1 MNVKFGNFRSIEK
14 FLFKIHIHTCKKW
27 GGDISRLDLIYDTMS
42 TYGHEE
48 KGYILKSN
56 KEILERMEEL
66 VNSLANEAIY
76 DENDDILFESV
87 NERREILLA
96 YLEILSYRLK

>member
-1 MNVKFGNFRSIEK
+1 M
-14 FLFKIHIHTCKKW
+14 
-27 GGDISRLDLIYDTMS
+27 
-42 TYGHEE
+42 
-48 KGYILKSN
+48 KSN
-56 KEILERMEEL
+56 EKIIERMEEII
-66 VNSLANEAIY
+66 NSLANEAIY